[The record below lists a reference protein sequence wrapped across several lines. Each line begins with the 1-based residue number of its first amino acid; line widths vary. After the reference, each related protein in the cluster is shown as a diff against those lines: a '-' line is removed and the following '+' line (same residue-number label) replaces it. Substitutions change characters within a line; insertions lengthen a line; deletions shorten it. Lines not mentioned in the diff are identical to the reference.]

1 MDADVYWAKFLKDT
15 GRDQEDRCAG
25 DFSFESR
32 GFTGN
37 EQLTLVLSG
46 RKTAVFSSYTT
57 YGIDNEPLPVSGEL
71 YVVVDRNGDARCV
84 IEVTGVSV
92 IPFKDVTW
100 EMAQQEGE
108 DENLEVWRDK
118 QKEYLREEG
127 DIVGFQF
134 TPEIQLVYMT
144 FLVIYH

>member
-15 GRDQEDRCAG
+15 GRDQGDRCAG

-46 RKTAVFSSYTT
+46 RKTAAFSSYAT

-71 YVVVDRNGDARCV
+71 YVVVDRNGDGRCV

-108 DENLEVWRDK
+108 DENLEAWRDK

-134 TPEIQLVYMT
+134 TPEIHLVYMT